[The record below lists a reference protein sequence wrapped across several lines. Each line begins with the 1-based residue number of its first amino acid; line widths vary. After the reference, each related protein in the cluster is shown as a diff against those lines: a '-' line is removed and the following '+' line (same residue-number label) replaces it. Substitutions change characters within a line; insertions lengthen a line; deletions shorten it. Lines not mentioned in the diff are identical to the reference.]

1 MRKITNKKLLNQAT
15 HIESYIPNVIIIIE
29 YNLISNYNING
40 TKNTA
45 RFNEKSTC

>member
-29 YNLISNYNING
+29 YNLISNYSEV
-40 TKNTA
+40 
-45 RFNEKSTC
+45 EKDVDNLYFHFLP